1 MSVNCDSPEE
11 ALEYLLEGVSLPL
24 ILNTAPTNQ
33 FEEFSC
39 RTEQGCVRIPECAP
53 CVHRVGG
60 PWELQADVSVT
71 EPTQGAHLQR
81 ETVSFHDEAIGMNA
95 GLNVG
100 YDGIS
105 AMDQTQDI
113 DFINFLSRPV
123 RIASFTWNETDPVGT
138 TTTVNPWHAYF
149 TDSRVQYK
157 LNNFAFL
164 QCKLKVKV
172 LINASPFYYGS
183 MLMAYQP
190 LPGLTPSTIQL
201 DSGTRYFIPMSQR
214 PHLWIYPQGNEGGEM
229 TLPYFNNKNW
239 MWAQSAS
246 EMLNMGQLQFIN
258 YTTLQSANGATGT
271 GVTISVYAYAEDVK
285 LSGPSVGLATQSLEL
300 QSDEYGNGVI
310 SAPATAISNAARWFE
325 NIPIIGRF
333 ATATR
338 IGASAVSTIA
348 SLFGF
353 TNVPV
358 IADTQPVR
366 PEAFPKFATSEIG
379 YPVEKLTL
387 DPKNELTVDPSVLG
401 LESTDEMVISHL
413 AQRES
418 YLTTT
423 TWSSADVADKF
434 LFTANVNPFQFD
446 NDNGTN
452 AKLYM
457 TPMGWM
463 SALFHH
469 WRGDIIFRFKVI
481 ASPFHKGRLRISYDP
496 AGYAGL
502 NVTNTSATSN
512 VIFTEIVDLGDNM
525 DVEFRVPYQ
534 QATAFLQNRNNYG
547 AGGIQWSTSATPA
560 FTYNPAFD
568 NGMITVRVL
577 TALTAPIASS
587 SVSILIFARAAS
599 NFEVA
604 NPRTVPDSS
613 VFQVQSATFT
623 ESDHTT
629 TQVLG
634 TAPRDPHAD
643 RYLVNFGE
651 SVKSLRQLM
660 RRTSLVGVTTFTTDT
675 TNDHV
680 INRKRF
686 LKIPPGYGYD
696 PSGLHSAKG
705 LVVPASNFPFNYVN
719 QTPLN
724 WIMPAFIGYRGS
736 TIWTFNASNSGASSH
751 VRVIRSNQSG
761 AVASENVLAAA
772 KGTVSGD
779 ARFYK
784 VFTDSG
790 AAGQAVTSQWTNAG
804 LSVLC
809 PNYGRYRFQSTAL
822 SRATSPG
829 SGDDAAVDE
838 YLLEVATDGI
848 SGPTNKGLKV
858 WSYNSI
864 GTDFGLYFFLNVPTL
879 WIYSIVPASN

>member
-1 MSVNCDSPEE
+1 MS
-11 ALEYLLEGVSLPL
+11 
-24 ILNTAPTNQ
+24 
-33 FEEFSC
+33 
-39 RTEQGCVRIPECAP
+39 
-53 CVHRVGG
+53 
-60 PWELQADVSVT
+60 
-71 EPTQGAHLQR
+71 
-81 ETVSFHDEAIGMNA
+81 A
-95 GLNVG
+95 GLNLG

-105 AMDQTQDI
+105 AMDQTQNI
-113 DFINFLSRPV
+113 DFVNFLSRPV
-123 RIASFTWNETDPVGT
+123 QIASFTWNETDAIGT
-138 TTTVNPWHAYF
+138 TRTVNPWHAYF
-149 TDSRVQYK
+149 TDARVQYK
-157 LNNFAFL
+157 LNNFAFV

-183 MLMAYQP
+183 MIMAYQP
-190 LPGLTPSTIQL
+190 LPALTPSTIQL
-201 DSGTRYFIPMSQR
+201 DTGTRYFIPMSQR
-214 PHLWIYPQGNEGGEM
+214 PHLWLYPQGNEGGEM
-229 TLPYFNNKNW
+229 TLPYFNNQNW
-239 MWAQSAS
+239 IWAQSAA
-246 EMLNMGQLQFIN
+246 EMTNMGQLQFIN

-300 QSDEYGNGVI
+300 QADEYGNGVI
-310 SAPATAISNAARWFE
+310 SAPATAISNAAKWFE
-325 NIPIIGRF
+325 DIPIIGRF

-338 IGASAVSTIA
+338 IGASAISSIA

-358 IADTQPVR
+358 IADTLPYR
-366 PEAFPKFATSEIG
+366 PEAFPKFASSEIG

-387 DPKNELTVDPSVLG
+387 DPKNELTVDPSVIG
-401 LESTDEMVISHL
+401 LDSTDEMVITHL

-418 YLTTT
+418 YLATA

-446 NDNGTN
+446 NDGAANS
-452 AKLYM
+452 KLYM
-457 TPMGWM
+457 TPMGWIA
-463 SALFHH
+463 SLFAN

-496 AGYAGL
+496 AGYSGL
-502 NVTNTSATSN
+502 NITNTTASSN
-512 VIFTEIVDLGDNM
+512 VVFTEIVDLGDNM

-534 QATAFLQNRNNYG
+534 AATAFLTTRNDYS
-547 AGGIQWSTSATPA
+547 AAGIQWSTSATPA
-560 FTYNPAFD
+560 YTHQSYRD

-577 TALTAPIASS
+577 TALTAPVASS
-587 SVSILIFARAAS
+587 SVSILVFARAAS

-613 VFQVQSATFT
+613 VFQVQAATFT
-623 ESDHTT
+623 ESDFTT

-634 TAPRDPHAD
+634 TAARDPHAD
-643 RYLVNFGE
+643 RYLINFGE

-660 RRTSLVGVTTFTTDT
+660 RRTSLVGVTTFTSDT
-675 TNDHV
+675 TNDLV
-680 INRKRF
+680 INRKTF

-696 PSGLHSAKG
+696 PNGLHSAKG
-705 LVVPASNFPFNYVN
+705 ILVPASNFPFNYVN

-736 TIWTFNASNSGASSH
+736 TIWTFNASNNAEASH
-751 VRVIRSNQSG
+751 LRVWRRNQNS
-761 AVASENVLAAA
+761 ANASESVVAAA
-772 KGTVSGD
+772 KGTVSAN

-784 VFTDSG
+784 LNADSG

-822 SRATSPG
+822 SKATAPG
-829 SGDDAAVDE
+829 IRDDAQIDE
-838 YLLEVATDGI
+838 FVLEVGSDGV
-848 SGPTNKGLKV
+848 SGPTNTGLKV
-858 WSYNSI
+858 WAYNSI
-864 GTDFGLYFFLNVPTL
+864 GTDFGLHFFLNVPTL
-879 WIYSIVPASN
+879 WIYSVLPTAN